1 MDGRGGEGRAGD
13 RRFEAAPQVYS
24 RKKEKK
30 KEKEKKGKKIVV
42 LESGIVIVSVY
53 EIFVE

>member
-30 KEKEKKGKKIVV
+30 RKKKKREKK
-42 LESGIVIVSVY
+42 L
-53 EIFVE
+53 

>member
-30 KEKEKKGKKIVV
+30 GKRKKGKKIVV